1 MPPSSSVARG
11 GAGVVPGDERAA
23 TSMIG
28 ENLREPAGLRRALT
42 AATEVGRDGAR
53 HVVALAAVAVQHH
66 RVPRTD
72 LEAVI
77 ALERLSAR
85 PAEIGPERS
94 CVRRVVLVVSDHG
107 VGDRPEASP
116 GRRVA
121 VEVLVER
128 PVRVDEVSERQHLRA
143 ACAVDQVPGSD
154 EEGMIL
160 QRRRRR
166 RGGESGALPVA
177 AFAAFVARHRRRLSG
192 PQGPMGGSVL
202 GDGGYAVTERS
213 LCHAFR
219 GSLLRIPP
227 ERPLRSWAVM
237 PSSFSALN
245 ILAAGLVAASVGF
258 LAPLQRG
265 RRSDRLSVRCLRAEQ
280 HGRDCEG
287 PRGHAGRP

>member
-23 TSMIG
+23 TWMIG
-28 ENLREPAGLRRALT
+28 EILREPAGLRRALT

-154 EEGMIL
+154 EDGMIL

-166 RGGESGALPVA
+166 RRRGGDARRELAGRGGARRPQQDHERAGCGAHAAEASARLGRDNRHA
-177 AFAAFVARHRRRLSG
+177 AFYTATLSLRYPTGPRVQSPARPQSAAPPNPPTRRRAKA
-192 PQGPMGGSVL
+192 PTRYAPATCRVL
-202 GDGGYAVTERS
+202 AWLKGFNPGTI
-213 LCHAFR
+213 C
-219 GSLLRIPP
+219 
-227 ERPLRSWAVM
+227 RP
-237 PSSFSALN
+237 
-245 ILAAGLVAASVGF
+245 
-258 LAPLQRG
+258 
-265 RRSDRLSVRCLRAEQ
+265 
-280 HGRDCEG
+280 
-287 PRGHAGRP
+287 